1 MNTNKTTINDLEDC
15 LCAFGAE
22 IPFNADGC
30 FTEAGYNAYNKLI
43 EVLYLMEKF
52 EVVEHFNADMLD
64 KIANT
69 DY

>member
-22 IPFNADGC
+22 IPFNDDGC

-52 EVVEHFNADMLD
+52 EVVEHFKADMLD